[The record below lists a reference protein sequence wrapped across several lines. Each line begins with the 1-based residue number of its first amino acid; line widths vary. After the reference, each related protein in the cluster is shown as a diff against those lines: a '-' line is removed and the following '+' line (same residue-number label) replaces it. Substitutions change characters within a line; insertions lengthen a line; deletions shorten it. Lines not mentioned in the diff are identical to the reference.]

1 MDENENDLQSL
12 SETDLIKRI
21 TKSFKSKNNSTVIDI
36 GDDAA
41 ILKFDKPK
49 SMSMVFTQI

>member
-1 MDENENDLQSL
+1 MDENENDLQSI

-21 TKSFKSKNNSTVIDI
+21 TKSFKKKNDSTILDI

-41 ILKFDKPK
+41 ILKFEKKVKKTPK
-49 SMSMVFTQI
+49 ITNP